1 MSSPA
6 VCMANEDGE
15 WQLSMYYAGKE
26 KAAKGGGA
34 GGGCTREWEE
44 RGIQSEKKL
53 NEIGKRRED
62 GRRVE

>member
-26 KAAKGGGA
+26 KAAKEGGSGA
-34 GGGCTREWEE
+34 QESGKKE
-44 RGIQSEKKL
+44 RYPK
-53 NEIGKRRED
+53 
-62 GRRVE
+62 